1 MKKHLMIISCSD
13 KKNIQPGLLPAI
25 QRYKGAWYGVINKLK
40 REGNFPSN
48 LDILIISAKY
58 GLINSEMQI
67 ENYDQKLD
75 YTRAR
80 ELNEPILSKLE
91 NIISMT
97 SYENILINLG
107 SIYIA
112 TISGLENIVS
122 NTTKIQ
128 LIKGRIGERKRD
140 MKKWILSIH

>member
-1 MKKHLMIISCSD
+1 MKKHLMIISCSN

-40 REGNFPSN
+40 REGNHPDN

-67 ENYDQKLD
+67 ENYDQKMD

-80 ELNEPILSKLE
+80 ELNEPILNKLK
-91 NIISMT
+91 NIISTT
-97 SYENILINLG
+97 SYESILVHLG
-107 SIYIA
+107 STYMA
-112 TISGLENIVS
+112 AISGLEKIVP

-128 LIKGRIGERKRD
+128 LLKGRIGERKRD
-140 MKKWILSIH
+140 MKEWILSI

>member
-1 MKKHLMIISCSD
+1 MIISCSD
-13 KKNIQPGLLPAI
+13 KKDVQSGLLPAI
-25 QRYKGAWYGVINKLK
+25 QRYKGTWYGVINKLK
-40 REGNFPSN
+40 REGNFPDN

-112 TISGLENIVS
+112 TISGLEKIVP

>member
-1 MKKHLMIISCSD
+1 MKMHLMIISCSD

-40 REGNFPSN
+40 REGNLPDN
-48 LDILIISAKY
+48 LEILIISAKY

-67 ENYDQKLD
+67 ENYDQKMD

-80 ELNEPILSKLE
+80 ELNEPILNKLKD
-91 NIISMT
+91 IISTT
-97 SYENILINLG
+97 SYESILINLG

-112 TISGLENIVS
+112 TISGLEKIVP

-140 MKKWILSIH
+140 MKKWVLSIH

>member
-1 MKKHLMIISCSD
+1 
-13 KKNIQPGLLPAI
+13 
-25 QRYKGAWYGVINKLK
+25 
-40 REGNFPSN
+40 
-48 LDILIISAKY
+48 
-58 GLINSEMQI
+58 MQI

-112 TISGLENIVS
+112 TISGLEKIVP

>member
-1 MKKHLMIISCSD
+1 MKMHLMIISRSD

-40 REGNFPSN
+40 REWNLPDN

-67 ENYDQKLD
+67 ENYDQKMD

-80 ELNEPILSKLE
+80 EFSSSALLN
-91 NIISMT
+91 
-97 SYENILINLG
+97 
-107 SIYIA
+107 
-112 TISGLENIVS
+112 
-122 NTTKIQ
+122 
-128 LIKGRIGERKRD
+128 KR
-140 MKKWILSIH
+140 MEM

>member
-13 KKNIQPGLLPAI
+13 KKNLQQGLLPAI

-40 REGNFPSN
+40 KEGNLPDN

-58 GLINSEMQI
+58 GLINSKIQI
-67 ENYDQKLD
+67 ENYDQKMD

-80 ELNEPILSKLE
+80 ELNESILSKLE
-91 NIISMT
+91 TIISMT
-97 SYENILINLG
+97 SYESILINLG
-107 SIYIA
+107 SIYMAAIF
-112 TISGLENIVS
+112 GLEKIVP

-128 LIKGRIGERKRD
+128 LLKGRIGVRKRD
-140 MKKWILSIH
+140 MKEWILSIR